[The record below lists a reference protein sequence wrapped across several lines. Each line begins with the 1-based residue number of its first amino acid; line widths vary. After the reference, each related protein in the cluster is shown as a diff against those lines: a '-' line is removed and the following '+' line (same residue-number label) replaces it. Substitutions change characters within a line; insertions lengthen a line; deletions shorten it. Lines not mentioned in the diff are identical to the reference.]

1 MDEAAKKAA
10 IEEAM
15 KKRKAAA
22 GSKAGSRKGPDLSV
36 AAKA

>member
-10 IEEAM
+10 IEEAL
-15 KKRKAAA
+15 KKRQAKASAQ
-22 GSKAGSRKGPDLSV
+22 GSRKGPDLSA